1 MILAWSL
8 LLISLAPTTPAPKPA
23 SVRSVTTAATGIRR
37 GALLDPFAE
46 RGQIVRP
53 RQAHPSSLED
63 KGLKDPFA
71 APPKRRRTVATAPAP
86 KGALLDPFSVEPG
99 VRAAALRISDELKD
113 PFSSTPKRRPTKRKV
128 APPSPPQV
136 QVQVQI
142 QRPQPPSP
150 PQVPIQRP
158 QLPSERERCQTAG
171 TQSPSP
177 CPAPSQGEGPS

>member
-23 SVRSVTTAATGIRR
+23 SVRSVTTAATGIQRGALR

-53 RQAHPSSLED
+53 RRAHSSSLED

-136 QVQVQI
+136 QI
-142 QRPQPPSP
+142 QRPQPPSS
-150 PQVPIQRP
+150 PQVQIQRP

-171 TQSPSP
+171 TKSPSP